1 MIPKII
7 HFVWVGG
14 NEKPDK
20 IKKCMKTWKIL
31 EESGFEIKEWNE
43 DNFDVMGH
51 DFTKKA
57 YEQKKWAF
65 VSDYIRAYAVNQ
77 HGGIYLDTDII
88 IRKDLTPLLD
98 NRAFVGYETDEYPF
112 TAVFGAVKG
121 HPFVKDMLDMFDAKQ
136 FNLELDDPYAEVNTK
151 TVTDILVEK
160 YNCEIGNKEQVLL
173 EGIKVYPKEILCMPT
188 FSSYSVHVF
197 TRTWLDDK
205 KSLIRR
211 FTTYLRLRCNNDF
224 AMLLLVLVRWVGK
237 KLR

>member
-20 IKKCMKTWKIL
+20 IKKCMKTWAIL
-31 EESGFEIKEWNE
+31 ESAGFEIMEWNE
-43 DNFDVMGH
+43 DTFDVMSYE
-51 DFTKKA
+51 FTRKA

-65 VSDYIRAYAVNQ
+65 VSDYIRAYAVNEF
-77 HGGIYLDTDII
+77 GGVYLDTDII
-88 IRKDLTPLLD
+88 IRKDLTPLLE
-98 NRAFVGYETDEYPF
+98 NRAFVGYETDDYPF
-112 TAVFGAVKG
+112 TAVFGAEKG
-121 HPFVKDMLDMFDAKQ
+121 HPFVKDMLEMFDSKT
-136 FNLELDDPYAEVNTK
+136 FNFDLDNPYEEVNTK

-160 YNCEIGNKEQVLL
+160 YACKTGNIEQVLV
-173 EGIKVYPKEILCMPT
+173 EDIKVYPKEILCMPT

-211 FTTYLRLRCNNDF
+211 FTTFLRLRCNNDL
-224 AMLLLVLVRWVGK
+224 AMLLLCFIKWLGK
-237 KLR
+237 KLN